1 MSDTSD
7 STASFDSTASISA
20 YIVLFSTLLTL
31 VLVGAKFL
39 HDRPVLASFLPEA
52 GMTLLVGMLAGG
64 LLHLLMD
71 EPDYN
76 NNNNKSNNS
85 NNNSNRNDNTV
96 VVSLLSFSPQ
106 VFFIALLPPIIF
118 NSGYHLRRELFL
130 RHVLPVALF
139 AVLGTIVS
147 ALTIAFVLWAVTH
160 GGLAGNDFR
169 PALTELLTFGALLS
183 ATDPVSTLAVFQA
196 KKVDPQLF
204 YLVFVESVL
213 NDAVGLVLFSAFA
226 HFVVRDNGAGKVALG
241 MGEFCLEFA
250 LDAVGSPLLGT
261 ACGCGAALLFKW
273 VDLRRTRLLE
283 LSIYVLIMYVPF
295 LLANLL
301 QLSGI
306 VTILFTGMTAQAY
319 AAPNLSPATAAT
331 ADVLF
336 RLAAHLAETAIF
348 LELGLSVFGLHG
360 SFHGRFLLWTIL
372 ACLLARAANVY
383 PIVVLFNGW
392 LQSNP
397 LNADEEQQI
406 SRMAVPHGDSLSRT
420 RPSHVEMT
428 EFSSSGEYHDPDR
441 VSDDASTLRTTQTPT
456 VRHDLRIHAN
466 TAHML
471 WFSGLRGAVAYACV
485 RSFPD
490 TFGHRREFILATMV
504 MVLVTVFGLGGTTEI
519 MLHRLHIP
527 TNVDEDAYMHDW
539 HEARHS
545 SMWFLKF
552 EDFARRYFV
561 RQDLEELTSASGQK
575 VIHRHDENDDDED
588 RHPSSYHSHGDDDD
602 DENEHRGHGR
612 LSNSV
617 QSPGSPIRTAAVQGD
632 TEKRPNSLFDYGGG
646 DC

>member
-1 MSDTSD
+1 ND
-7 STASFDSTASISA
+7 
-20 YIVLFSTLLTL
+20 
-31 VLVGAKFL
+31 
-39 HDRPVLASFLPEA
+39 
-52 GMTLLVGMLAGG
+52 
-64 LLHLLMD
+64 
-71 EPDYN
+71 
-76 NNNNKSNNS
+76 
-85 NNNSNRNDNTV
+85 RNDNTV

-204 YLVFVESVL
+204 YLVYGESVL

-383 PIVVLFNGW
+383 PIV
-392 LQSNP
+392 
-397 LNADEEQQI
+397 
-406 SRMAVPHGDSLSRT
+406 
-420 RPSHVEMT
+420 
-428 EFSSSGEYHDPDR
+428 
-441 VSDDASTLRTTQTPT
+441 TPT

-519 MLHRLHIP
+519 MLHRLQIP

-539 HEARHS
+539 HEARH
-545 SMWFLKF
+545 
-552 EDFARRYFV
+552 
-561 RQDLEELTSASGQK
+561 
-575 VIHRHDENDDDED
+575 
-588 RHPSSYHSHGDDDD
+588 
-602 DENEHRGHGR
+602 
-612 LSNSV
+612 
-617 QSPGSPIRTAAVQGD
+617 
-632 TEKRPNSLFDYGGG
+632 
-646 DC
+646 